1 MVRHQWGYLDIQVCA
16 KFRSKYS
23 LILYEM
29 MSTLVRR
36 KHRRDSW
43 PVEELR
49 NWLGVDRPE
58 HPDVVTAENPEKL
71 QGWNPFYKRALKPAL
86 EEVNRLAAFTVT
98 RSEEHTS
105 ELQSLMR
112 TSYAVFC
119 LQQNKK

>member
-1 MVRHQWGYLDIQVCA
+1 
-16 KFRSKYS
+16 
-23 LILYEM
+23 M

-98 RSEEHTS
+98 IEPKTGYCGRRVEKVHLIVTT
-105 ELQSLMR
+105 QSGEIGR
-112 TSYAVFC
+112 AAC
-119 LQQNKK
+119 RERACQNG

>member
-1 MVRHQWGYLDIQVCA
+1 MVGRLIEDFYIEGGRSSLRWSLPAELVPQMVRHQWGYLDIQVCA

-58 HPDVVTAENPEKL
+58 HPDVVTA
-71 QGWNPFYKRALKPAL
+71 
-86 EEVNRLAAFTVT
+86 
-98 RSEEHTS
+98 RSEERTS

-112 TSYAVFC
+112 ISYAVFC
-119 LQQNKK
+119 

>member
-1 MVRHQWGYLDIQVCA
+1 
-16 KFRSKYS
+16 
-23 LILYEM
+23 M

-98 RSEEHTS
+98 IEPKTGYCGRRVEKVRSEEQTS

-112 TSYAVFC
+112 ISYAVLC
-119 LQQNKK
+119 LKKKN

>member
-1 MVRHQWGYLDIQVCA
+1 MVGRLIEDFYIEGGRSSLRWSLPAELVPQMVRHQWGYLDIQVCA

-36 KHRRDSW
+36 KHRRDSL

-58 HPDVVTAENPEKL
+58 QDRKSVV
-71 QGWNPFYKRALKPAL
+71 QGQGVSVSVARGDRRIIKIQK
-86 EEVNRLAAFTVT
+86 
-98 RSEEHTS
+98 
-105 ELQSLMR
+105 
-112 TSYAVFC
+112 
-119 LQQNKK
+119 NKK

>member
-1 MVRHQWGYLDIQVCA
+1 MRIMYWSSDVCSSDLLVPQMVRHQWGYLDIQVCA

-58 HPDVVTAENPEKL
+58 HP
-71 QGWNPFYKRALKPAL
+71 
-86 EEVNRLAAFTVT
+86 
-98 RSEEHTS
+98 RSEERRVGK
-105 ELQSLMR
+105 E
-112 TSYAVFC
+112 C
-119 LQQNKK
+119 LSRCRSRWSPSR